1 MDREVHQTFYD
12 GYENGHKVYYS
23 LRSLEEIEQD
33 EALNDARDET
43 MLSIDSHFRNLS
55 DEALAVLEAIFVS
68 DVPIGEFLSFHRPQV
83 AKMNQQSDPTISHIA
98 SNLTKEA
105 ISSVKHIA
113 ESMLIRALFKS
124 RDHGLLRA
132 YYHKDRTII
141 RQ

>member
-68 DVPIGEFLSFHRPQV
+68 DVPIGEFLFIPPTPSGKDEPTKRP
-83 AKMNQQSDPTISHIA
+83 NDQSYS
-98 SNLTKEA
+98 
-105 ISSVKHIA
+105 
-113 ESMLIRALFKS
+113 
-124 RDHGLLRA
+124 
-132 YYHKDRTII
+132 
-141 RQ
+141 